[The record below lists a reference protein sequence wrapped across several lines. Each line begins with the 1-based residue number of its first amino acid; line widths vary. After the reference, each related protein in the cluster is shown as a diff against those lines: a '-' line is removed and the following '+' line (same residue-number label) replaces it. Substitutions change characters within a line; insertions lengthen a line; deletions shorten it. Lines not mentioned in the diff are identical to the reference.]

1 MKALK
6 GWWVEWL
13 TLALRSPVLDEVLSG
28 WRAEAPKNATD
39 PEYEVRLHSIVL
51 CELFLQELSFQ
62 VLRVEG
68 VETEGSIV
76 VDPEISFNK

>member
-1 MKALK
+1 MDGEQK
-6 GWWVEWL
+6 
-13 TLALRSPVLDEVLSG
+13 P
-28 WRAEAPKNATD
+28 PMPQIQNM
-39 PEYEVRLHSIVL
+39 RLESHISSF
-51 CELFLQELSFQ
+51 FLNFIYAYYQ